1 MILSLEKLRVDYKT
15 YRKKDPFIAEKI
27 DILISITKFELTLA
41 GEAQAEARQK
51 KISAFLADME
61 LSERTLQRWKKAYSE
76 EGGAEGLGK
85 KIASGRPP
93 GEIPLNIQSIIK
105 NYRSKYKWGSEVIQ
119 AHLKHDHDYTVS
131 RHKVERYLDVS
142 GLRKEFPCTT
152 IKKQKAQKEKKHT
165 KKVVVTTPG
174 AHTQMDVKYQLHLL
188 TNKQKCY
195 VYNFIDHASNWSFKN
210 AYPAI
215 NERNTLDFMKK
226 LMEKCPFEI
235 MRLQTDNGIE
245 FTFKYISGAP
255 DEPKEHLLGKF
266 CKDHNINHKLIP
278 PGEKELQGLVERSH
292 RQDDQE
298 LFSRIH
304 PNELDQF
311 NKLLE
316 EYANER
322 NKGRRFKK
330 LNWKTPT
337 QWLNDY
343 IIQTIA
349 TVLHI
354 NSQENAEGNFP
365 RVSAEAKILEIKK
378 KFKEDEKVE
387 NGASTR
393 KLAA

>member
-27 DILISITKFELTLA
+27 DILISITKFELHLA
-41 GEAQAEARQK
+41 GEAQAEAKQK
-51 KISAFLADME
+51 KINAFLAELE

-93 GEIPLNIQSIIK
+93 GEIPLNIQNIIK
-105 NYRSKYKWGSEVIQ
+105 NYRSKFKWGSEVIQ
-119 AHLKHDHDYTVS
+119 AHLKHDHDFTVS

-142 GLRKEFPCTT
+142 GLRIEFPCTT

-165 KKVVVTTPG
+165 KKVVVKNPG

-188 TNKQKCY
+188 LNKQKCY

-210 AYPAI
+210 AYPAF
-215 NERNTLDFMKK
+215 NERNTYDFMQK
-226 LMEKCPFEI
+226 LLEKCPFEI

-245 FTFKYISGAP
+245 FTFKYVSGAP

-266 CKDHNINHKLIP
+266 CKDNDINHKLIP

-322 NKGRRFKK
+322 NQTRRFKK
-330 LNWKTPT
+330 LNWKTPN

-343 IIQTIA
+343 LVQSTA
-349 TVLHI
+349 VALFV
-354 NSQENAEGNFP
+354 NSQKNAEGNFS
-365 RVSAEAKILEIKK
+365 RVSSEARILEIKK